1 MTSAG
6 TYARWWIRHGEQ
18 SRGKANNFPFLHE
31 LLDHGTV
38 LRLFFDFR
46 TEQLA
51 GGKMDKAP
59 NPASKTMAQLERWVR
74 SRVDNP
80 KDAASLK
87 ECLLA
92 GAADNP
98 NQASYAGKG
107 AI

>member
-1 MTSAG
+1 MKKMILMLLMA
-6 TYARWWIRHGEQ
+6 A
-18 SRGKANNFPFLHE
+18 AFPLCSFGADCGAL
-31 LLDHGTV
+31 G
-38 LRLFFDFR
+38 R
-46 TEQLA
+46 
-51 GGKMDKAP
+51 KYKAP